1 MGKKVLFAGN
11 EAIGEGAIIAGCRHY
26 YGYPI
31 TPQNELTAYMARRLP
46 EVGGVFVQ
54 FESELGAIYAVLG
67 TAAAGKLAM
76 TSSSSPGVSLKQE
89 GISYIQGQE
98 LPAVVVNVQRGGPG
112 LGNIAPSQSDYF
124 QATKGGG
131 HGDYRN
137 IVLAPHTVQE
147 AVELTILAFELAW
160 KWRVVSMLLAD
171 GVLGQMMEPVEF
183 PPMREPPPTPDW
195 AVTGAKGR
203 DPYIIRSLF
212 LEEGV
217 LEEHNKRLQAKYRRI
232 AQSEVRYEAYELD
245 DAEWVLVACG
255 TCARACRNV
264 VMEQRKAGVR
274 VGMLRPI
281 TLWPFCYDKLDELV
295 NRGVKGFLTVEMNA
309 GQMVEDVRLAV
320 GRRKPVWFFGRAGGG
335 IPTPEQ
341 ITENLRNL
349 IREES

>member
-1 MGKKVLFAGN
+1 MGKRVLFAGN
-11 EAIGEGAIIAGCRHY
+11 EVGEGAIIAGCRHY

-31 TPQNELTAYMARRLP
+31 TPQNELTAYMARRMP
-46 EVGGVFVQ
+46 EVGGVFIQ
-54 FESELGAIYAVLG
+54 SESELAAINMVLG

-89 GISYIQGQE
+89 GISYIQGDE

-112 LGNIAPSQSDYF
+112 LGNIAPTQSDYF

-131 HGDYRN
+131 HGDYCN

-160 KWRVVSMLLAD
+160 KWRVVAMLLAD

-183 PPMREPPPTPDW
+183 PPMREPPPVPDW
-195 AVTGAKGR
+195 ALTGAKNR

-232 AQSEVRYEAYELD
+232 AASEVRYEAYELN
-245 DAEWVLVACG
+245 DAEWVLVAYG

-264 VMEQRKAGVR
+264 VLERRKNGEK

-281 TLWPFCYDKLDELV
+281 TLWPFCYEKLAELV
-295 NRGVKGFLTVEMNA
+295 KRGVKGFLVVEMNA
-309 GQMVEDVRLAV
+309 GQMLEDVELGVKGSAPVRFY
-320 GRRKPVWFFGRAGGG
+320 GRMGGG
-335 IPTPEQ
+335 IPSPEEIQ
-341 ITENLRNL
+341 ENLTAL
-349 IREES
+349 IKEES

>member
-1 MGKKVLFAGN
+1 MGKRVLFAGN

-31 TPQNELTAYMARRLP
+31 TPQNELTAYMARRMP
-46 EVGGVFVQ
+46 EVGGVFIQ
-54 FESELGAIYAVLG
+54 SESELAAINMVLG

-89 GISYIQGQE
+89 GISYIQGDE

-112 LGNIAPSQSDYF
+112 LGNIAPTQSDYF

-131 HGDYRN
+131 HGDYCN

-160 KWRVVSMLLAD
+160 KWRVVAMLLAD

-183 PPMREPPPTPDW
+183 PPMREPPPVPDW
-195 AVTGAKGR
+195 ALTGAKNR

-232 AQSEVRYEAYELD
+232 AASEVRYEAYELN
-245 DAEWVLVACG
+245 DAEWVLVAYG

-264 VMEQRKAGVR
+264 VLERRKNGEK

-281 TLWPFCYDKLDELV
+281 TLWPFCYEKLAELV
-295 NRGVKGFLTVEMNA
+295 KRGVKGFLVVEMNA
-309 GQMVEDVRLAV
+309 GQMLEDVELGVKGGAPVRFY
-320 GRRKPVWFFGRAGGG
+320 GRMGGG
-335 IPTPEQ
+335 IPSPEEIQ
-341 ITENLRNL
+341 ENLHNL
-349 IREES
+349 IKETS